1 MLQRE
6 NFFFLISD
14 LFGLLNWLVIENALL
29 DYFVFE
35 EFLKKPQIKQNIFLK
50 NNKKYKFKKATWM
63 TSECLDSMKNRLCL
77 RTSFTLPM
85 LTVHIWK

>member
-35 EFLKKPQIKQNIFLK
+35 EFLKKSQIKQNIFLK
-50 NNKKYKFKKATWM
+50 NNKKYKFKKAT
-63 TSECLDSMKNRLCL
+63 
-77 RTSFTLPM
+77 
-85 LTVHIWK
+85 